1 MDRLVGHISGY
12 IYILSYIEGISHP
25 DPPSRAGV
33 RDDPAHQEG
42 QVPRHHRRGRGH
54 LAAPAGTLA
63 LILTLPTTH
72 FTHTYIL
79 HNILIK
85 SFEKSMNVCV
95 YVYVL
100 QTYIAYIH
108 TYIHTRTYKV
118 SLV

>member
-1 MDRLVGHISGY
+1 MYLDIYTVHTVIHSGSSVALTHHLVQ
-12 IYILSYIEGISHP
+12 
-25 DPPSRAGV
+25 V
-33 RDDPAHQEG
+33 FDDPAHQEG
-42 QVPRHHRRGRGH
+42 RVSRHRRRGRGH

-108 TYIHTRTYKV
+108 TYIHVPIK
-118 SLV
+118 SLLYDPL